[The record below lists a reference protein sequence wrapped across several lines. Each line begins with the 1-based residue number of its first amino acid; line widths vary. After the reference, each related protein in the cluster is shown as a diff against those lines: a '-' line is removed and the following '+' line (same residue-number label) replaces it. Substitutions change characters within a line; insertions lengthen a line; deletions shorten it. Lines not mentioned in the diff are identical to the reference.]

1 MILDKRTVLEA
12 AARGYCTP
20 TNSHKELDAELL
32 TAVVDEILR
41 ALAAEQPENSQQV
54 GMSRTPET
62 DAIDATADQN
72 YGTDMYSDMLG
83 HARRLEREVAA
94 AQSQL
99 EAEQRAHNYWQHEFY
114 RVEKMVEA
122 EQDRGEEL
130 ERQLAAAQS
139 RLDAAKEAIEF
150 LHWMESA
157 APKTLETLES
167 WREQF
172 EYATNSKL
180 SADKRGDSGS

>member
-83 HARRLEREVAA
+83 HARRLEREVA
-94 AQSQL
+94 
-99 EAEQRAHNYWQHEFY
+99 YWQQEFY
-114 RVEKMVEA
+114 RVEKMVES
-122 EQDRGEEL
+122 EQDRVEEL
-130 ERQLAAAQS
+130 ERQLAAA
-139 RLDAAKEAIEF
+139 KEAVREAAIKECERWP
-150 LHWMESA
+150 LDPNKMEDSLRWAKVGNGVGNAIAGTCNALSA
-157 APKTLETLES
+157 RIRALDL
-167 WREQF
+167 
-172 EYATNSKL
+172 SKL
-180 SADKRGDSGS
+180 SADKGEQE

>member
-1 MILDKRTVLEA
+1 MTLDKLLARLNDPYRHQWTSAMIA
-12 AARGYCTP
+12 ATCDAAFAVIGEQA
-20 TNSHKELDAELL
+20 HKID
-32 TAVVDEILR
+32 
-41 ALAAEQPENSQQV
+41 ALAAEQGRPVLDDTTGE
-54 GMSRTPET
+54 
-62 DAIDATADQN
+62 
-72 YGTDMYSDMLG
+72 L
-83 HARRLEREVAA
+83 A
-94 AQSQL
+94 AQHYL
-99 EAEQRAHNYWQHEFY
+99 QHEFY

-122 EQDRGEEL
+122 EQDRVEEL

-139 RLDAAKEAIEF
+139 RLDAAKEAIDF